1 MKGRAKVEE
10 EENDNGVQDGRQR
23 ERHSY
28 RVKERVRDEEHPK
41 ARTIERENDQV
52 RLDSE

>member
-1 MKGRAKVEE
+1 MEDRE
-10 EENDNGVQDGRQR
+10 R

-28 RVKERVRDEEHPK
+28 RVKERVSDEEHPK

-52 RLDSE
+52 RLGSE